1 MNICGIELKS
11 NNTIVSVIK
20 RDNENVKFVNT
31 KIKKIVLENDEITS
45 SLLQFQEEL
54 ETFFK
59 DNNIEKIALKRRAKK
74 GNFAGGAV
82 TFKLETIIQL
92 NKVCEVEF
100 VSSQAISKYIKVNDV
115 IFPKELNKYQEQAY
129 LSSLLSYSL
138 K

>member
-20 RDNENVKFVNT
+20 RDTENVKFVNT

-45 SLLQFQEEL
+45 SLLQFQKEIEDFL
-54 ETFFK
+54 KE
-59 DNNIEKIALKRRAKK
+59 NNIEKIALKRRAKK

-100 VSSQAISKYIKVNDV
+100 VSSQAISKYTKTNDV

>member
-20 RDNENVKFVNT
+20 RDNENVKYVNT
-31 KIKKIVLENDEITS
+31 KIKKIILENDEITS
-45 SLLQFQEEL
+45 SLLEFQDEL
-54 ETFFK
+54 ETFLK
-59 DNNIEKIALKRRAKK
+59 DNNIEKIALKKRAKK

-92 NKVCEVEF
+92 NKVCEIEF
-100 VSSQAISKYIKVNDV
+100 ITSQAISKYTKTNDV

-129 LSSLLSYSL
+129 LSSLLSCSL